1 MDYRKKYSAT
11 TPAPFIHAYTFLFKI
26 MVLYLNEQDLPLPE
40 DLIIKNE
47 LKGTRSAT
55 LEVHQK

>member
-1 MDYRKKYSAT
+1 
-11 TPAPFIHAYTFLFKI
+11 

-47 LKGTRSAT
+47 LKGTR